1 MSFELTTLLAFI
13 VFTSAV
19 AGCLLLLSWL
29 QHRRITALAYWGA
42 SFILSATASALIA
55 GRRRSRARRAC
66 PRRLRGHVSRF
77 LVAAVFRDGE
87 RRRRDGKRH
96 EQSLVAAGRGGPGAL
111 SRQGERAKSR
121 RIGRFRRAL
130 VRRLDVRWLEIDP
143 SRPPNAKGPADAAG
157 PRAERT
163 SRSSAT

>member
-111 SRQGERAKSR
+111 
-121 RIGRFRRAL
+121 
-130 VRRLDVRWLEIDP
+130 
-143 SRPPNAKGPADAAG
+143 
-157 PRAERT
+157 
-163 SRSSAT
+163 